1 MEYGLNKVA
10 SEQFGNINLD
20 RKPRSPLLKDLLS
33 NLYEEEDLHSAT
45 ALAGETG
52 IWLLI
57 WPFRYKANVQIP
69 RVVH

>member
-52 IWLLI
+52 I
-57 WPFRYKANVQIP
+57 
-69 RVVH
+69 